1 MLFLKSTLHFQSWA
15 CWPRQMKTLAILMK
29 FGQNSP
35 KWPGFSF
42 PWVNKLSS
50 NIFEFRKTNTTRKFS
65 CGSPYYPSLL
75 QKLSSLRSSVNYF
88 CPVMF
93 CHHFGT
99 MWKNGWDLNFCMHLK
114 VEISRAF
121 EFKGYGKLTCVR
133 RWGKFKVNSVLHLV
147 QEQFTWNR
155 RGKRRQL
162 Q

>member
-1 MLFLKSTLHFQSWA
+1 
-15 CWPRQMKTLAILMK
+15 MKK
-29 FGQNSP
+29 HGVDN
-35 KWPGFSF
+35 
-42 PWVNKLSS
+42 
-50 NIFEFRKTNTTRKFS
+50 
-65 CGSPYYPSLL
+65 YPSIF
-75 QKLSSLRSSVNYF
+75 QKLVSIPSIMNYF
-88 CPVMF
+88 CHR
-93 CHHFGT
+93 CGT
-99 MWKNGWDLNFCMHLK
+99 IQKKVCNFNFCMHLK